1 MQFWREID
9 VFSAQLASDLAA
21 SQAVSFNDRI
31 ERVKELAFS
40 FYKSGGD
47 CDSELTFPT
56 FVDVE
61 STPYDTRLSEASNLK
76 NLASNID
83 DWISSFVC
91 LEGNNVEDKKNL
103 HVLGR
108 IVENFVTLARKFDGE
123 DAPEFFY
130 YEISEE
136 SMSREEAANY
146 CYGKDMWLAEPGMDA
161 ARNQML
167 VDFLPEDGQFWLDGT
182 YSCSAID
189 KTGVEIEE
197 ACESQEKHETVF
209 SQNNIISIENKL
221 FLVIISQS

>member
-1 MQFWREID
+1 MQFWRDID

-21 SQAVSFNDRI
+21 SQAISFNDRI

-40 FYKSGGD
+40 FYKSGGE
-47 CDSELTFPT
+47 CDSEYTFPT
-56 FVDVE
+56 FVAVE

-76 NLASNID
+76 NLASNLD

-108 IVENFVTLARKFDGE
+108 IVENFVTLARKFEGE

-136 SMSREEAANY
+136 FMTREEAANY

-161 ARNQML
+161 ARKQML
-167 VDFLPEDGQFWLDGT
+167 VLSLPELGEFWFDGI
-182 YSCSAID
+182 YNCSTID
-189 KTGVEIEE
+189 RMGAEVEE
-197 ACESQEKHETVF
+197 ACESQEKHGTVF
-209 SQNNIISIENKL
+209 SQNNIIFIEIRLTLDRNY
-221 FLVIISQS
+221 